1 MRKIEVIGL
10 YYDKEIKRGDDI
22 GRIIIEVA
30 KKMGIEIS
38 DGDVIV
44 VTHKVVSKAEG
55 RVVNLN
61 RVRPSKKALEIARMV
76 NKDPR
81 LVELILREAKEVLK
95 IGDGHI
101 ITLTRHGIVC
111 ANAGIDRSNAG
122 GEGNVVL
129 LPENPDESAKR
140 IRKTIKEV
148 LGVDVAVIITDTY
161 GRPFRMGVINLA
173 IGFSGI
179 NPYRDYRSKPD
190 RNGYLMRTTRVAI
203 VDEIAS
209 AAELVIG
216 QGAENTPFAI
226 VRGADY
232 EKCEECGFNDIYMP
246 KEKWLFK

>member
-61 RVRPSKKALEIARMV
+61 RVRPSKKALEIAKMV

-81 LVELILREAKEVLK
+81 LVESILREAKEVLK

-161 GRPFRMGVINLA
+161 GRPFRMGVVNLA

>member
-61 RVRPSKKALEIARMV
+61 RVRPSKKALEIAKMV

-161 GRPFRMGVINLA
+161 GRPFRMGVVNLA

-179 NPYRDYRSKPD
+179 NPYRDYRSKLD
-190 RNGYLMRTTRVAI
+190 RNGYLMRVTRVAI

-226 VRGADY
+226 VRGVDY
-232 EKCEECGFNDIYMP
+232 EKCEECGFKDIYMP